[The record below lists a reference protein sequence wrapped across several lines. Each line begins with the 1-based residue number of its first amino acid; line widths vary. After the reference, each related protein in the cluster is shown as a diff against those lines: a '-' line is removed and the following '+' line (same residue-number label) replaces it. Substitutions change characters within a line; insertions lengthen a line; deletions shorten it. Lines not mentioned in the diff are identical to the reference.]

1 MSAEDVVAVEGRP
14 ATKGSAPKEWWGVP
28 LTRKERSI
36 WAVGYNTAKSET
48 RTTLTA
54 SQARYERLRGMVE
67 GLALECHKLVIRI
80 GNIDADGGSAGKQGL
95 RDAESDLEELYEKLI
110 LLADGG
116 EANDNEVE
124 G

>member
-1 MSAEDVVAVEGRP
+1 MSAEDVVAWQWKLVDEADSQWCFCTTYQADRVRDDP
-14 ATKGSAPKEWWGVP
+14 EWQVRALVP
-28 LTRKERSI
+28 LS
-36 WAVGYNTAKSET
+36 
-48 RTTLTA
+48 TLTA

-116 EANDNEVE
+116 EANDNEE
-124 G
+124 SK